1 MSVRPSV
8 RRPSCGHTSKTE
20 QDRPVE
26 TIEHYIEVGTAD
38 SVAAFKRSQLGAPQG
53 DILVANNKKLGYFWD
68 SLRYD
73 KITDT
78 DSRLTLTVILSI
90 RPNLLLTINVRCV
103 DNTSGMMPK
112 S

>member
-1 MSVRPSV
+1 
-8 RRPSCGHTSKTE
+8 
-20 QDRPVE
+20 
-26 TIEHYIEVGTAD
+26 
-38 SVAAFKRSQLGAPQG
+38 
-53 DILVANNKKLGYFWD
+53 
-68 SLRYD
+68 LRYD